1 VVAVA
6 LPGEF
11 GKPRPALIVQSD
23 LFNQTHPT
31 LTLLPLTS
39 EIRSAPQFRI
49 TVEPSATNG
58 LSVVSQIMVDK
69 AMTVRR
75 AKLREPFGRMD
86 NATMLR
92 VGRALAV
99 WGSVSPDLLGRASG
113 QNSPS
118 T

>member
-1 VVAVA
+1 LRRGDLVAVA
-6 LPGEF
+6 LPGDF

-49 TVEPSATNG
+49 TVEPSALNG

-69 AMTVRR
+69 LMTVRR
-75 AKLREPFGRMD
+75 TKTRAPFGRID
-86 NATMLR
+86 DATMLR

-99 WGSVSPDLLGRASG
+99 WTGLA
-113 QNSPS
+113 
-118 T
+118 

>member
-1 VVAVA
+1 LRRGDLVAVA
-6 LPGEF
+6 LPGDF
-11 GKPRPALIVQSD
+11 GKPRPALVVQSD

-49 TVEPSATNG
+49 TVEPSALNG

-69 AMTVRR
+69 LMTVGRTKIR
-75 AKLREPFGRMD
+75 APFGRMD
-86 NATMLR
+86 DATMLR

-99 WGSVSPDLLGRASG
+99 WTGLA
-113 QNSPS
+113 
-118 T
+118 

>member
-1 VVAVA
+1 MVAVA
-6 LPGEF
+6 LPGE
-11 GKPRPALIVQSD
+11 
-23 LFNQTHPT
+23 
-31 LTLLPLTS
+31 
-39 EIRSAPQFRI
+39 
-49 TVEPSATNG
+49 
-58 LSVVSQIMVDK
+58 IMVEK

-75 AKLREPFGRMD
+75 AKLRDPFGRMD

-99 WGSVSPDLLGRASG
+99 WGPVSPDLLGRASG